1 MSGIMRLYIM
11 KINFAEEIIKNLEK
25 RGETK
30 DFIIGYLCAT
40 LNATREQKD
49 PQGVREYLVRTVKQ
63 TKTNS
68 I

>member
-1 MSGIMRLYIM
+1 MN
-11 KINFAEEIIKNLEK
+11 INFAEEITKNLEK

-49 PQGVREYLVRTVKQ
+49 AQGVCDYLARTVKQ
-63 TKTNS
+63 TETNS